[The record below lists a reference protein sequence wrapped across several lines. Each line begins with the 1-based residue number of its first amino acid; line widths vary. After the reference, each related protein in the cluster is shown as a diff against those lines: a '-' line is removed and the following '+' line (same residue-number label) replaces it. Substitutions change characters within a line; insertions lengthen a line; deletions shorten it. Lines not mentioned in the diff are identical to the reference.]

1 MSIHLRLAALGLL
14 LFSFVAHAQTT
25 PRTRVDGVAA
35 AIEQNYFD
43 VGRGKKIADDLRGAA
58 ARGEFDALE
67 DRTALADA
75 LTRRLRPS
83 DGHFRVRWS
92 APGAASGRTA
102 PKARP
107 ARTASNH
114 GIRSV
119 EVLPGDIGY
128 LSMDEFVGF
137 EFGRDDQPA
146 RHAIDAALQ
155 RLADSKAVIVD
166 LRGNRGGAPSMVGY
180 LISAFVAPGAKIYNT
195 FHTRTES
202 FDEAPQE
209 PYRNPRTEVPLYVL
223 IGAGTGSAAEAFA
236 YTLKY
241 AKRATLVGEVS
252 DGLANPGDYVDAG
265 DGFSVFVATGS
276 PVNPFTGGNW
286 EGTGVLPDVAVA
298 SQNALETALGL
309 ARKP

>member
-1 MSIHLRLAALGLL
+1 MSLHFRLATLCFLF
-14 LFSFVAHAQTT
+14 FSFFAHAQTT
-25 PRTRVDGVAA
+25 PRTQVAGVAT

-43 VGRGKKIADDLRGAA
+43 ADRGRKIAGDLRAA
-58 ARGEFDALE
+58 AGRGEFDALT
-67 DRTALADA
+67 DRTALAAA
-75 LTRRLRPS
+75 LSRRLRPS

-92 APGAASGRTA
+92 EPGAAPERA
-102 PKARP
+102 ARKPGP
-107 ARTASNH
+107 ARVASNY

-137 EFGRDDQPA
+137 EFGRNDQPA

-155 RLADSKAVIVD
+155 RLAGSKAVIVD

-180 LISAFVAPGAKIYNT
+180 LISAFVAPGADIYNT

-202 FDEAPQE
+202 FDEVPLE
-209 PYRNPRTEVPLYVL
+209 PYRNPRTKVPLYVL

-241 AKRATLVGEVS
+241 AKRATVVGQPS
-252 DGLANPGDYVDAG
+252 DGVANPGDYVDAG
-265 DGFSVFVATGS
+265 DGFSVFVASGS
-276 PVNPFTGGNW
+276 PVNPITGGNW

-298 SQNALETALGL
+298 SQNALETAVGL
-309 ARKP
+309 ARGL